1 MTTTCELTNTDIKLR
16 KLCYSLEGGELN
28 LVIKSAQKKKLFGFT
43 LIELLIVI
51 AILGILAAAVLVAIN
66 PAKRTKQARDAGRK
80 NDIGSLATEIQ
91 AYYTTPGQGYYF
103 TGDGCDGGLTTLTA
117 SGGLKQVPVDA
128 QGNKYCYDVG
138 ANTDEAAVGITI
150 EDPTSTGVGPFM
162 WCWKS
167 TTNKAEE
174 VGSAAC
180 TVP

>member
-1 MTTTCELTNTDIKLR
+1 M
-16 KLCYSLEGGELN
+16 EGGELN

-103 TGDGCDGGLTTLTA
+103 AGAGCPGGLTTLTA
-117 SGGLKQVPVDA
+117 SGGLKQIPVDA
-128 QGNKYCYDVG
+128 QGYNYCYFVN
-138 ANTDEAAVGITI
+138 AATTEAAVYITI
-150 EDPTSTGVGPFM
+150 EDPTGVGNRL
-162 WCWKS
+162 WCWQS
-167 TTNKAEE
+167 NTNKAEE
-174 VGSAAC
+174 VTSGSC
-180 TVP
+180 TAIP